1 MKLDIACSTDNNYLQ
16 HCAAMLC
23 SLFENNREHTV
34 TVHLLHHGL
43 SDKSQSFL
51 TQLAGRY
58 ENAIIFYD
66 IDMDKLG
73 KLFIDQHWHPNLSI
87 ATYYRLMLAS
97 LLNES
102 IEKVLYLDCDIIVLG
117 DLSPL
122 FKTDMSEYG
131 VAAVEDITP
140 GNDEHRQVMG
150 LSMDQ
155 TAFCAGVLMINL
167 KYWREHDCEKHLLEF
182 AQTMG
187 CRLFMEDQDVLNHE
201 FRGRWFKLPPKYG
214 RTPLSIVPINPD
226 CRSFDYLEYSNDA
239 SIYHYAGALK
249 PWLDVWFPERK
260 FYRKYLELANL
271 PKVKYIHVSN
281 SMRRRTRIACVRYY
295 LNRYI
300 HPLVP
305 NIIEIPLK
313 DIYNYLCLLLCIF
326 KPKKLNNLMIKLW
339 IDKYK

>member
-1 MKLDIACSTDNNYLQ
+1 MNVTCSTDDNFIQ
-16 HCAAMLC
+16 HCATMLC
-23 SLFENNREHTV
+23 SLLENNKEHEITI
-34 TVHLLHHGL
+34 HLLHNNL
-43 SDKSQSFL
+43 SKESQKIISDL
-51 TQLAGRY
+51 TSRY
-58 ENAIIFYD
+58 KAEVLFYNIDEEKLSKAKIGEN
-66 IDMDKLG
+66 
-73 KLFIDQHWHPNLSI
+73 HPNLSL
-87 ATYYRLMLAS
+87 ATYYRILLPS
-97 LLNES
+97 LVDED
-102 IEKVLYLDCDIIVLG
+102 IDKILYLDCDVIVLK

-122 FKTDMSEYG
+122 FNIDLEGYG
-131 VAAVEDITP
+131 VAGVIDATP
-140 GNDEHRQVMG
+140 TSSYHREIIN
-150 LSMDQ
+150 LSLNQ
-155 TAFCAGVLMINL
+155 EAFCAGVLMINL
-167 KYWREHDCEKHLLEF
+167 NYWRAHDS
-182 AQTMG
+182 QTKMIEYINKNSG
-187 CRLFMEDQDVLNHE
+187 KLVLEDQDVLNHE
-201 FRGRWFKLPPKYG
+201 FAGKWFKLPPKYG

-249 PWLDVWFPERK
+249 PWLEVWFPERK

-281 SMRRRTRIACVRYY
+281 SMRRRTIIACVRYY